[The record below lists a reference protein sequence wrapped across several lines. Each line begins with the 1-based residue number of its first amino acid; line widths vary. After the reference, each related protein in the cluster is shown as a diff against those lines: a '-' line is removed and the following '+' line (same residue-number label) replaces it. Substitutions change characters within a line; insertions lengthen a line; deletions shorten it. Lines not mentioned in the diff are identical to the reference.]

1 MKSDQVEEISSSQD
15 FQLLSRQ
22 RNRVRWVLAFFVV
35 FLHAFFVGG
44 IAFYNEWFGQ
54 MSTAGGSIPLGI
66 VFTVIVILLMVLA
79 EAVYIW
85 LGHTRFDPL
94 QSRITTR
101 IEENEQR

>member
-1 MKSDQVEEISSSQD
+1 MNSDQVGDIASSQD
-15 FQLLSRQ
+15 FQLLNRQ
-22 RNRVRWVLAFFVV
+22 RNRSRWVLAFFVV

-54 MSTAGGSIPLGI
+54 MSTPGGSIPLGI
-66 VFTVIVILLMVLA
+66 VFTVVVIVLMVLS

-85 LGHTRFDPL
+85 LSHTRFDPL

-101 IEENEQR
+101 IEENE

>member
-1 MKSDQVEEISSSQD
+1 MNSNQVRDISSSQD

-22 RNRVRWVLAFFVV
+22 RNRSRWVLAFFVV

-54 MSTAGGSIPLGI
+54 MITAGGSIPLGI
-66 VFTVIVILLMVLA
+66 VFTVIVIVLMVLS

-85 LGHTRFDPL
+85 LGYRKFDPL
-94 QSRITTR
+94 QSRITAR
-101 IEENEQR
+101 IDDNE

>member
-1 MKSDQVEEISSSQD
+1 MNSNQVGDISSSED

-22 RNRVRWVLAFFVV
+22 RNRSRWVLALFVV

-66 VFTVIVILLMVLA
+66 VFTVIVIVLMVLS

-85 LGHTRFDPL
+85 LGYRKFDPL
-94 QSRITTR
+94 QSRIIAR
-101 IEENEQR
+101 IKDNE